1 MLCFC
6 IYDVFHL
13 IKEIWTYTPQFTY
26 TLDSVMYKLKVDK
39 SYKHSRNTRH
49 PKTIQELRFNCAHNK
64 YIRGKRHNL
73 PTWCDELPVKIIHSK
88 SWKNR
93 TKHKKTMDA
102 TICTKLKNL
111 LGYGV
116 LNPFYLRGLVC
127 VLARE
132 IILPILQHFKRRR
145 EYYGY

>member
-1 MLCFC
+1 MRFGQYVFL
-6 IYDVFHL
+6 YLDRDVFHL

-93 TKHKKTMDA
+93 TKHKKQWMQRYVQNSKTSWVM
-102 TICTKLKNL
+102 
-111 LGYGV
+111 
-116 LNPFYLRGLVC
+116 
-127 VLARE
+127 
-132 IILPILQHFKRRR
+132 
-145 EYYGY
+145 EY